1 MDPSDHATG
10 PRVISVNVGAVR
22 SVEHRG
28 RTVTTGIFKEPV
40 AGRVTARGVNVD
52 GDDQADRVNHG
63 GPDQALY
70 AYAGEDIE
78 WWSEQLGRPLESG
91 TFGENLTTRGLDV
104 TDAVVGE
111 RWRIGNA
118 VFEVSA
124 PRIPCFKLGI
134 RMGDGRFPQRFARA
148 GRPGA
153 YLRIIQPG
161 DIGAGDEIRVEDEPT
176 HDVTVGLVARA
187 YHDDH
192 SLAEQ
197 LLAAPELGAGWRQW
211 ALAAEAGE

>member
-1 MDPSDHATG
+1 MVVGTARPPARAGDVRREPDHA
-10 PRVISVNVGAVR
+10 R
-22 SVEHRG
+22 E
-28 RTVTTGIFKEPV
+28 
-40 AGRVTARGVNVD
+40 
-52 GDDQADRVNHG
+52 
-63 GPDQALY
+63 
-70 AYAGEDIE
+70 
-78 WWSEQLGRPLESG
+78 
-91 TFGENLTTRGLDV
+91 LDV
-104 TDAVVGE
+104 TGAVVGE

-124 PRIPCFKLGI
+124 PRVPCFKLGI

-153 YLRIIQPG
+153 YLRIAQPVTSVPG
-161 DIGAGDEIRVEDEPT
+161 TRSPLRTEPA

-211 ALAAEAGE
+211 ALGAEAGG

>member
-1 MDPSDHATG
+1 MDPSEHGTG

-28 RTVTTGIFKEPV
+28 RTVTTAIFKEPV
-40 AGRVTARGVNVD
+40 AGRVTASGVNVA
-52 GDDQADRVNHG
+52 GDDQADRVSHG

-78 WWSEQLGRPLESG
+78 WWSEQLDRPLESG

-104 TDAVVGE
+104 TGAVVGE

-153 YLRIIQPG
+153 YLRIVQPG
-161 DIGAGDEIRVEDEPT
+161 DIGAGDEIRVEDVPT
-176 HDVTVGLVARA
+176 HDVTVGLVAKA

-192 SLAEQ
+192 SLADQ
-197 LLAAPELGAGWRQW
+197 LLAAPELAAGWRQW
-211 ALAAEAGE
+211 AMAHR

>member
-1 MDPSDHATG
+1 MDPSDHGTG
-10 PRVISVNVGAVR
+10 ARVISVNVGAVR

-28 RTVTTGIFKEPV
+28 RTVTTGIFKAPV
-40 AGRVTARGVNVD
+40 AGRVTASGVNVV

-70 AYAGEDIE
+70 AYAAEDLE
-78 WWSEQLGRPLESG
+78 WWSEQLDRPLAPG
-91 TFGENLTTRGLDV
+91 TFGENLTTRGVDV
-104 TDAVVGE
+104 TGAVVGE

-124 PRIPCFKLGI
+124 PRVPCFKLGI
-134 RMGDGRFPQRFARA
+134 RMGDGRFPLRFARA

-161 DIGAGDEIRVEDEPT
+161 DIGAGDEIPLRTNQPT
-176 HDVTVGLVARA
+176 TSRSGSSPGRITTTTRWPD
-187 YHDDH
+187 
-192 SLAEQ
+192 SCSP
-197 LLAAPELGAGWRQW
+197 LLSSAPAGGSGPWRIVR
-211 ALAAEAGE
+211 L

>member
-1 MDPSDHATG
+1 MDPSHHVAIEA
-10 PRVISVNVGAVR
+10 RVTSVNVGTVR

-28 RTVTTGIFKEPV
+28 RTVTTGIFKAPV
-40 AGRVTARGVNVD
+40 AGRVTASGVNVV

-63 GPDQALY
+63 GPEQALY
-70 AYAGEDIE
+70 AYAAEDID
-78 WWSEQLGRPLESG
+78 WWSQQVGRSLEPG

-104 TDAVVGE
+104 NGALVGE

-118 VFEVSA
+118 VFEVTA

-134 RMGDGRFPQRFARA
+134 RLGDGRFPQRFARA

-153 YLRIIQPG
+153 YLRIAEPG
-161 DIGAGDEIRVEDEPT
+161 DIGAGDLITVEHRPS

-187 YHDDH
+187 YHDDR
-192 SLAEQ
+192 SLAEH
-197 LLAAPELGAGWRQW
+197 LLEAPQLGAGWREW
-211 ALAAEAGE
+211 ALAHR

>member
-1 MDPSDHATG
+1 M
-10 PRVISVNVGAVR
+10 SVNVGTVR

-28 RTVTTGIFKEPV
+28 RTVTTAIFKAPV
-40 AGRVTARGVNVD
+40 DRRVTASGVNVD

-70 AYAGEDIE
+70 AYAAEDAG
-78 WWSEQLGRPLESG
+78 WWSEQLGRPLEPGS
-91 TFGENLTTRGLDV
+91 FGENLTTRGLDV
-104 TDAVVGE
+104 NGALIGE
-111 RWRIGNA
+111 RGRIGNA

-153 YLRIIQPG
+153 YLRIPEPG
-161 DIGAGDEIRVEDEPT
+161 DIGAGDLITVERRPS

-187 YHDDH
+187 YNDDR
-192 SLAEQ
+192 SLAQ
-197 LLAAPELGAGWRQW
+197 TLLEAPQLGAGWREW
-211 ALAAEAGE
+211 ALERR